1 MKTEEKTDSTSTPA
15 NSAPAPTAD
24 NPAVTTEVLSKSL
37 LPSFPCIVE
46 STEGEVIAYGSKP
59 ALRFPIGPN
68 GETAEIDPAML
79 RGKGTRRLVNIAAG
93 LKLAG
98 LANDKTA
105 AGIANRKW
113 FNSNVRDVWHKVLKF
128 AAKDSLAHGK
138 PVSLG
143 LSTKT
148 NKKSGQVTLTA
159 KHGFEH
165 VLKAPNEKAIED
177 KANKQ
182 SKTRAKRQNRKVKPL
197 VPVVAPENKARI
209 DAISAIALQ
218 QERERLAASTV
229 KPAARI
235 DAIKES
241 KALIKSSTD
250 KLMAESE
257 SPKAA

>member
-1 MKTEEKTDSTSTPA
+1 MKTVENTDSTSTPTNGA
-15 NSAPAPTAD
+15 PSAPVAD
-24 NPAVTTEVLSKSL
+24 NPTAGVTTEVLSKSL

-46 STEGEVIAYGSKP
+46 TKAGAIITYGSLP
-59 ALRFPIGPN
+59 ALRFPIGAN

-98 LANDKTA
+98 LANDKSA

-148 NKKSGQVTLTA
+148 NKKNGQVTLTA

-182 SKTRAKRQNRKVKPL
+182 SKTRAKRQNRKAHKVKPL
-197 VPVVAPENKARI
+197 VPVIAPANIARVDAVVAG
-209 DAISAIALQ
+209 
-218 QERERLAASTV
+218 TV
-229 KPAARI
+229 KPAA
-235 DAIKES
+235 
-241 KALIKSSTD
+241 
-250 KLMAESE
+250 
-257 SPKAA
+257 